1 MNQPPY
7 ILTGGSG
14 WLGRRVALALTRG
27 NAELGILGSGGK
39 NVRCLLPVGENGN
52 ELENLGVKITRGDI
66 NDSFALDLLMQ
77 NSAGGILIH
86 MAGLIHPRGRVE
98 MFDLINVKG
107 VSNALEM
114 AKRHGI
120 KRMIVMSSNSPFGG
134 NISQTNLFTE
144 SSSYSPYMGYGKSK
158 MRMEMLLVD
167 HMKSGLN
174 PEITI
179 LRSPWFYG
187 PGQPTRQTLFFT
199 MIKQGKFPVIGDGM
213 NRRSMGYVD
222 SLALGILLAT
232 HKNEAAN
239 QIFWLAD
246 KRPYTMLEIIN
257 GIKEVMRNDFGI
269 KVSPKQLML
278 PSFISDVARMSD
290 GMIQFFGFY
299 NQKIHVLSEMNM
311 TIACSINKA
320 EEILGYSPLV
330 ELKEGMRRSI
340 DWCLRNGQKI

>member
-14 WLGRRVALALTRG
+14 WLGRRVALALTIG
-27 NAELGILGSGGK
+27 NTELGILGNGGK
-39 NVRCLLPVGENGN
+39 NVRCLLPVGDNGD
-52 ELENLGVKITRGDI
+52 ELESLGIKITHGDI
-66 NDSFALDLLMQ
+66 NNSIALDQLMQ

-98 MFDLINVKG
+98 MFDLVNAQG
-107 VSNALEM
+107 ASNALEM

-120 KRMIVMSSNSPFGG
+120 RRMIVMSSNSPFGG
-134 NISQTNLFTE
+134 NSSPTNLFTE
-144 SSSYSPYMGYGKSK
+144 NSPYNPYMGYGKSK
-158 MRMEMLLVD
+158 MKMEMLLVD

-174 PEITI
+174 PEIII
-179 LRSPWFYG
+179 LRAPWFYG
-187 PGQPTRQTLFFT
+187 PGQPPRQTLFFT
-199 MIKQGKFPVIGDGM
+199 MVKEGKFPIIGGGM

-222 SLALGILLAT
+222 SLALGILLAAN
-232 HKNEAAN
+232 KDEAAN

-246 KRPYTMLEIIN
+246 KNPYTMLEIID
-257 GIKEVMRNDFGI
+257 GIKGVMRDDFGI
-269 KVSPKQLML
+269 KISPKQLML
-278 PSFISDVARMSD
+278 PSFVSDIARMAD
-290 GMIQFFGFY
+290 GRIQSLGLY

-320 EEILGYSPLV
+320 EKILGYSPLV

-340 DWCLRNGQKI
+340 DWCLINGQKI